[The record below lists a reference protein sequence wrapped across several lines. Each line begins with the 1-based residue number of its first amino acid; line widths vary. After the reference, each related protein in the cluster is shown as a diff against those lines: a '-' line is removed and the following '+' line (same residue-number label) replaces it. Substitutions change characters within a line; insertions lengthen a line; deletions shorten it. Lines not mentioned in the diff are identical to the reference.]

1 MRRSRTARVAIRYSL
16 GLGIVGAAL
25 LVAGCGQ
32 SRADFGDNLPSSA
45 TDGGTA
51 GTSAGGSSGGNT
63 AGHSGLSSAGNAANV
78 GGDDGAA
85 GARSDGGGTAGN
97 GGGGGSSGGGSTGEA
112 GADGADPLL
121 GVECDN
127 QRCLPG
133 NVCVACPAPGG
144 LEWLCVPHPVTEPAA
159 HADAT
164 AQCLPR
170 PVDYNECDGPEDC
183 PPDDYCVARQGIDG
197 GQRCRDAPSPASG
210 SCCFTCGA
218 LPDCT
223 LCRDDS
229 DCPDGRTCAVVY
241 ENLKGCKPDLA
252 IRGL

>member
-1 MRRSRTARVAIRYSL
+1 MRRSRTARVAIRYSRV
-16 GLGIVGAAL
+16 LGIVGAAL

-32 SRADFGDNLPSSA
+32 SRADFADNLPSST
-45 TDGGTA
+45 TDGGSGGA
-51 GTSAGGSSGGNT
+51 SAGGSSAGNA
-63 AGHSGLSSAGNAANV
+63 AGHAGLSSAGNAANG

-85 GARSDGGGTAGN
+85 GALSDGGGGAAGK

-121 GVECDN
+121 GVECHN

-159 HADAT
+159 HAEAT
-164 AQCLPR
+164 AHCQPR
-170 PVDYNECDGPEDC
+170 PVDYDECDGPEDC
-183 PPDDYCVARQGIDG
+183 QADDYCVAREGIDG
-197 GQRCRDAPSPASG
+197 GQRCRDAPSPVSG

-229 DCPDGRTCAVVY
+229 DCPAGRTCAVVY
-241 ENLKGCKPDLA
+241 ENLKGCKL
-252 IRGL
+252 